1 MDMCTWPST
10 LEVPGS
16 AISRQHPAGFKRV
29 EMMLSHL
36 QQRILSRQHDSGRV
50 NDHASTQLS

>member
-1 MDMCTWPST
+1 MCTWPST